1 MGALGILS
9 RIVRA
14 VAGVI
19 AGILVLGIV
28 LVVLEA
34 NERNRI
40 VDAILDVGRF
50 FADPFEQIFLVE
62 DRRGEIAVN
71 WGIAAGVY
79 LLAGALI
86 VALLAALARAVGTRG
101 GRRPDTG
108 E

>member
-1 MGALGILS
+1 MGALRILS

-14 VAGVI
+14 VAGLI

-34 NERNRI
+34 NERNAI

-50 FADPFEQIFLVE
+50 FADPFEQIFLVK

-71 WGIAAGVY
+71 WGIAAGIY

-86 VALLAALARAVGTRG
+86 VALLAAIARAIGTRG
-101 GRRPDTG
+101 ERRSDATD
-108 E
+108 